1 MAEFIGPRK
10 EDFSF
15 AQDIAEALSG
25 VRDFVDDAGLKKAN
39 VYFLTKRAGEED
51 LWEQFLPTPEIQF
64 LDIEE
69 SLDPGGIVGLG
80 RVLLKNIPKSLFSNQ
95 DLKTASPG
103 GIVKKYWV
111 IGGNGVEPQA
121 YTTSQISTPN
131 VVFWEVLITRY
142 KALKVEIPPEEDMG
156 LSQAQVDARIRALV
170 AQAALQAPTGK
181 LPVASIPDIPGSTV
195 TLLSTGFDGNLS
207 SGDDNV
213 QKVAQKLDD
222 LSIAGPAGP
231 QGPQGPAGARGQQ
244 GPKGDPGQD
253 GADGNPGARG
263 QQGPKGDPGQDGADG
278 NPGPQ
283 GNPGPR
289 GNPGPQGIQGPQG
302 NPGPA
307 GPSATLNEKLFEA
320 NLTLAATNVAQGTEQ
335 KVSIGARAGVTETGV
350 TIANNELTFV
360 NAGLYHIFAS
370 LLVEL
375 RPDATDNSGP
385 GGTPQQNSRC
395 VLKAIAKIKKAGQST
410 YEDIPEGYVMQ
421 YIRASWGSRVAGT
434 DGDWGQTSLH
444 DSFAYKFGAGDK
456 LAFYINPVVK
466 QVANNTFQLA
476 NNSTVEAVWYTI

>member
-1 MAEFIGPRK
+1 MAFIGDRK
-10 EDFSF
+10 EDFTG
-15 AQDIAEALSG
+15 AQRLARGIRRVLDVS
-25 VRDFVDDAGLKKAN
+25 DKTGLKTAN
-39 VYFLTKRAGEED
+39 VYFLTKRKGEED
-51 LWEQFLPTPEIQF
+51 LWEQFLPTPYIQF
-64 LDIEE
+64 VDLSQTMD
-69 SLDPGGIVGLG
+69 LGGNIAEG
-80 RVLLKNIPKSLFSNQ
+80 RILLKNIPRSVYSNQ
-95 DLKTASPG
+95 DLRTSVEDG
-103 GIVKKYWV
+103 SVRKYWI
-111 IGGNGVEPQA
+111 IGGNGIEPQA
-121 YTTSQISTPN
+121 YLTSQISVPN
-131 VVFWEVLITRY
+131 LAFWDVLITRY
-142 KALKVEIPPEEDMG
+142 KPLKVEIPPEEDMG

-253 GADGNPGARG
+253 GTDGSPGARG

-278 NPGPQ
+278 NPGAQ
-283 GNPGPR
+283 GQQGPR

-370 LLVEL
+370 MLIEL

-434 DGDWGQTSLH
+434 DGNWGQTSLH

-466 QVANNTFQLA
+466 QVANNTFQLS